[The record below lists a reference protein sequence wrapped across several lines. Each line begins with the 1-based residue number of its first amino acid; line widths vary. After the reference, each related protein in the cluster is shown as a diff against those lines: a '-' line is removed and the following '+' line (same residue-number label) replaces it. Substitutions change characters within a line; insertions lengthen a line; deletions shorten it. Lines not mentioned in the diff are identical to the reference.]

1 MKRVKM
7 HNRKIPGKDQERK
20 AINCIFTQWSTTY
33 MADVGDI
40 FTMYPFSKYLI
51 SKILKYVWCAKV
63 KENGFTTTTIIFMT
77 EKSRDCIENG
87 PNHFQEYKGTCN
99 MHDP

>member
-1 MKRVKM
+1 MSVK
-7 HNRKIPGKDQERK
+7 E
-20 AINCIFTQWSTTY
+20 
-33 MADVGDI
+33 
-40 FTMYPFSKYLI
+40 
-51 SKILKYVWCAKV
+51 YVWYAKV